1 MSTESHPAQELA
13 ELVAHLRQLA
23 GAWQGVGV
31 RQVRWTDLDPDWPA
45 CEPPSQP
52 PSEERPVAAAPA
64 SAPTERPA
72 PPQASEQ
79 GAPASLFPHSQP
91 RPRALPPRRPADAG
105 PSLWAGYGTSGGPEK
120 SIAAVREDLGDC
132 QRCALHRQ
140 RSQIV
145 FGVGDPKARLVVVGE
160 APGFHEDRQGEPFV
174 GPAGQMLDRM
184 LVNVLGLQRADA
196 YIMNVLK
203 CRPPDNR
210 DPEPPEVS
218 ACRPFFDA
226 QINVIRPVAILALG
240 RFATQSLLVN
250 QRGIKAQRGQWG
262 DYRGIPVM
270 PTFHPAYLLRSPED
284 KRLTLQ
290 DLLLV
295 KRRLDDADAG

>member
-1 MSTESHPAQELA
+1 MSTEPHPAQELA

-31 RQVRWTDLDPDWPA
+31 RQVRWTELDPDWPA
-45 CEPPSQP
+45 CES
-52 PSEERPVAAAPA
+52 PSEESPAVAAPA
-64 SAPTERPA
+64 PAHAEGPT
-72 PPQASEQ
+72 PPQETEPDT
-79 GAPASLFPHSQP
+79 PASLFPHSQP
-91 RPRALPPRRPADAG
+91 RPRALPPRRPVSAG
-105 PSLWAGYGTSGGPEK
+105 PSLWAGYGTSAGPEK
-120 SIAAVREDLGDC
+120 SMEAVREDLGDC

-140 RSQIV
+140 RSEIV

-174 GPAGQMLDRM
+174 GPAGQMLDKM
-184 LVNVLGLQRADA
+184 LVNVLGLQRSQS
-196 YIMNVLK
+196 YIINVLK

-210 DPEPPEVS
+210 DPEPSEVD

-226 QINVIRPVAILALG
+226 QINVIRPAVILALG
-240 RFATQSLLVN
+240 RFATQSLLDN

-270 PTFHPAYLLRSPED
+270 PTFHPAYLLRNPSD

-290 DLLLV
+290 DLLSV
-295 KRRLDDADAG
+295 KRRLEETDAG